1 MIRGGV
7 RLSLILATLVG
18 VDAQPVVAHG
28 TAERYDLPLPLG
40 YYVAGSA
47 LVVALSFVVA
57 AAFVYRESRA
67 QLYSRVLFNV
77 HMPLCRALAGALQ
90 ALGVAALGAVIATGL
105 CGNQHPA
112 KNIAP
117 TLVWVAWWVGL
128 CLFVALVANIWP
140 ALNPWST
147 LSRLIDRMR
156 APAVRPYPARLS
168 QWPAVGTLLAFVWI
182 ELVSPY
188 ASSPRAL
195 AFLAV
200 AYTAVTL
207 MAMRVYGREVWLA
220 HGEAFTLV
228 FDLLGRF
235 APIEVLPASA
245 EGKPC
250 RDCKLAVRAPSAG
263 LLRAEARSNAVVALL
278 LLLLS
283 AVLLDGLLG
292 TALWRAIERWLP
304 GDREGLFAATL
315 GLIGIWALFF
325 SAYVGACAAMAAITG
340 QRTPV
345 LALTRRHAL
354 ALVPIAV
361 GYAIAHNFSYLLVQ
375 AQALVALAS
384 DPFGWGWNL
393 FGTAGFEPNVG
404 IVDARTTWRVA
415 IAAIVIGHVISVVL
429 AHAIALRTEATR
441 QYALLG
447 LVPLTLVMVAY
458 TAVSL
463 SIIAD
468 PLVRFRAPDPDYSAP
483 TSRPLNKPLFGR
495 LETVPS
501 QLQWHLSQ
509 AFW

>member
-57 AAFVYRESRA
+57 AAFVYREPRA

-112 KNIAP
+112 RNMAP

-140 ALNPWST
+140 ALNPWCT

-200 AYTAVTL
+200 HQAVFG
-207 MAMRVYGREVWLA
+207 VY
-220 HGEAFTLV
+220 
-228 FDLLGRF
+228 LGCTF
-235 APIEVLPASA
+235 APNHKGMAVPTDDLDFLRRQVLTSRNVRGGRMLDIVLGGLNYQIEHHLFPHMPMPHLRQAQ
-245 EGKPC
+245 P
-250 RDCKLAVRAPSAG
+250 LVRQFCADHGIAYCETG
-263 LLRAEARSNAVVALL
+263 LLR
-278 LLLLS
+278 
-283 AVLLDGLLG
+283 
-292 TALWRAIERWLP
+292 
-304 GDREGLFAATL
+304 
-315 GLIGIWALFF
+315 
-325 SAYVGACAAMAAITG
+325 
-340 QRTPV
+340 
-345 LALTRRHAL
+345 
-354 ALVPIAV
+354 
-361 GYAIAHNFSYLLVQ
+361 SYG
-375 AQALVALAS
+375 QALRHLHR
-384 DPFGWGWNL
+384 
-393 FGTAGFEPNVG
+393 AGAPL
-404 IVDARTTWRVA
+404 RRQR
-415 IAAIVIGHVISVVL
+415 IAAS
-429 AHAIALRTEATR
+429 
-441 QYALLG
+441 
-447 LVPLTLVMVAY
+447 P
-458 TAVSL
+458 
-463 SIIAD
+463 
-468 PLVRFRAPDPDYSAP
+468 
-483 TSRPLNKPLFGR
+483 
-495 LETVPS
+495 
-501 QLQWHLSQ
+501 
-509 AFW
+509 

>member
-1 MIRGGV
+1 MSRRGV
-7 RLSLILATLVG
+7 WLSLILAIV
-18 VDAQPVVAHG
+18 VAIDVQPVIAHG
-28 TAERYDLPLPLG
+28 TAERYDLPVPLG

-47 LVVALSFVVA
+47 LVVALSFVVT
-57 AAFVYRESRA
+57 AAFAYREPRA
-67 QLYSRVLFNV
+67 DPYPRLLINV
-77 HMPLCRALAGALQ
+77 RMSLCRAFTGALQ
-90 ALGVAALGAVIATGL
+90 TLGVAALGAVIVTGL
-105 CGNQHPA
+105 FGNQHPA
-112 KNIAP
+112 KNLAP

-140 ALNPWST
+140 ALNPWCT

-156 APAVRPYPARLS
+156 APAVRAYPAQLS
-168 QWPAVGTLLAFVWI
+168 EWPAVGALLAFVWI

-195 AFLAV
+195 AALAV
-200 AYTAVTL
+200 AYTAATL
-207 MAMRVYGREVWLA
+207 VAMRVYGREAWLA

-235 APIEVLPASA
+235 APIAVLPASA
-245 EGKPC
+245 HGMLS
-250 RDCKLAVRAPSAG
+250 RDRMLAVRPPGAG
-263 LLRAEARSNAVVALL
+263 LLGAEARSNAIVAFL

-283 AVLLDGLLG
+283 VVLLDGLLG
-292 TALWRAIERWLP
+292 TAFWRAIERWLP

-325 SAYVGACAAMAAITG
+325 SAYIGACAAMAAITG
-340 QRTPV
+340 RQTPV
-345 LALTRRHAL
+345 LALTRRYAL
-354 ALVPIAV
+354 VLVPIAV

-393 FGTAGFEPNVG
+393 FDTVGFEPNVG
-404 IVDARTTWRVA
+404 VVDARTTWRVA

-429 AHAIALRTEATR
+429 AHVIALRTEATR
-441 QYALLG
+441 QCALLG

-468 PLVRFRAPDPDYSAP
+468 PLVRFRSPDPDYSAL
-483 TSRPLNKPLFGR
+483 TSRPLNKPLFADAGLR
-495 LETVPS
+495 G
-501 QLQWHLSQ
+501 
-509 AFW
+509 